1 MHKPSLGLLVLLFF
15 FPLASPAQDCK
26 AHFSVA
32 HSDGKT
38 IQPGLTAE
46 QSKFW
51 QQNGEKKY
59 KGMCLDEEK
68 PQYLIL
74 WTEDLV
80 NGQISQAI
88 TDDLNRVRRA
98 PSSTGIR
105 NQGTEKASVNAIPSA
120 SIHETA
126 YFFVF
131 DLSQDPAAMLYK
143 GKGETARPLVA
154 TQSSR
159 NSRGSTV
166 VKGNEQVNASD
177 FSRTIADPVEAMKN
191 ALEWLKKKK

>member
-1 MHKPSLGLLVLLFF
+1 MHIPSLGLLVLLLF

-26 AHFSVA
+26 ARFSVA

-46 QSKFW
+46 QTKFW

-59 KGMCLDEEK
+59 KGICLDEEK

-74 WTEDLV
+74 WTEDLA

-105 NQGTEKASVNAIPSA
+105 NQGTEKASVNAISSA

-143 GKGETARPLVA
+143 GKGETARPLLA

-166 VKGNEQVNASD
+166 VQGNEQVNASD